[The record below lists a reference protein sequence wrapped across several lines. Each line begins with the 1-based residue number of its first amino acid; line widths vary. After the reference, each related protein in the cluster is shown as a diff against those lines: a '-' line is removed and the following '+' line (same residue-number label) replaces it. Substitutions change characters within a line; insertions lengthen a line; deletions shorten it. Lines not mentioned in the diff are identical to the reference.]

1 MDEMEETRMASKIL
15 VVLMDLGNVGE
26 RIGVGA
32 KVVYWFWGVYQPTEC
47 DSEALGRWVSGDT
60 DLGITQIE
68 VVVRASVNSLMLK
81 ENRMKKAVDRE
92 QS

>member
-1 MDEMEETRMASKIL
+1 MA
-15 VVLMDLGNVGE
+15 
-26 RIGVGA
+26 
-32 KVVYWFWGVYQPTEC
+32 
-47 DSEALGRWVSGDT
+47 GDT